1 MAKKRKRIVAK
12 FALAPSRSAFLLAVE
27 INVLMLAK
35 RLKQLLEK
43 KPNEVKKFWE
53 KFGGNFDKLKKAIDK
68 GIKHEYKGLG
78 IVVTTAVVTS
88 AITTAL
94 PIITAVLKL
103 FKTHKSDKE
112 GDDKNDTKGLNLI
125 TTTITN
131 DPSGTNTGV
140 PTKTIDDQKEVKS
153 YTKPLLIGGA
163 ILIGGYFLMKNKNK

>member
-1 MAKKRKRIVAK
+1 
-12 FALAPSRSAFLLAVE
+12 
-27 INVLMLAK
+27 
-35 RLKQLLEK
+35 
-43 KPNEVKKFWE
+43 
-53 KFGGNFDKLKKAIDK
+53 
-68 GIKHEYKGLG
+68 LG
-78 IVVTTAVVTS
+78 IVVTTAVVTT

-131 DPSGTNTGV
+131 DPVGINTGI
-140 PTKTIDDQKEVKS
+140 PTKTIEDEKEVKS
-153 YTKPLLIGGA
+153 YTKPLLIGSA